1 MNRNLFLLLLLL
13 QSTFLFSSKS
23 KAESIVHQ
31 TKDSIYFDI
40 RNINILNNTPLTRDR
55 KDDRDTIEIKTIAFP
70 KSRYKIAHSQS
81 VTKNYSDFSI
91 NTLNFQDPLKHI
103 DNISF
108 KYLLG
113 ELDIEAKSKEDK
125 NLDKAVST
133 LLNYVKNDSI
143 RHMVNYLKS
152 YIEKRQTEDALREL
166 SKKIKSE
173 NQKIEQNNSLSR
185 DEKFELQD
193 DSKKYTDLFDYIE
206 NDSVHQWIREISRDS
221 VSFAVKNGMNDSLAF
236 WINNGKTDFKR
247 FWLKKSKKDS
257 IGIWIQNTPSK
268 SVRILYDDDVYQ
280 ESVRNTKRKGAKV
293 RLKERIS
300 PDGFKLANLKKYKR
314 HVDIWKFG
322 TIVNLDF
329 NQGHVSKAWAE
340 GGESSISALSS
351 IKSFAKYKK
360 NKTTWETTLDL
371 QYGLLKSG
379 DNDFRKNQD
388 KLDFNTKFGQL
399 AFGKWYYTSMF
410 NLKTQFVSGYNYS
423 ADEGRKLI
431 SNFFAPAY
439 VLASIGLDYKPKP
452 DFSILL
458 SPFTAKYTI
467 VSDTANIDQTA
478 FGIDADKKVK
488 KEVGAYVKLLHKW
501 KITKDIS
508 MENKLE
514 FYSSYS
520 NTPKNIDVDWQFIL
534 NLPINQYLTTTVS
547 TYLISDDDT
556 GSRVQF
562 KENLAVG
569 IRYRF

>member
-13 QSTFLFSSKS
+13 QSTFLFSSES

-31 TKDSIYFDI
+31 IKDSIFFDI
-40 RNINILNNTPLTRDR
+40 QSIDVLNNAPLTRVR
-55 KDDRDTIEIKTIAFP
+55 KDERDSIEIKTIAFP
-70 KSRYKIAHSQS
+70 NSRYKIAHSQS
-81 VTKNYSDFSI
+81 VTKNYFNFSI

-113 ELDIEAKSKEDK
+113 ELEIEAKSKEDK
-125 NLDKAVST
+125 NLDKAVNT
-133 LLNYVKNDSI
+133 LLDYVKNDSI
-143 RHMVNYLKS
+143 RNMVTYLKS

-166 SKKIKSE
+166 SRKIKVE
-173 NQKIEQNNSLSR
+173 NQKVEQNDSLSE

-193 DSKKYTDLFDYIE
+193 DSKRYAEIFNYIE
-206 NDSVHQWIREISRDS
+206 NDEIHQWIREISRDS

-280 ESVRNTKRKGAKV
+280 ESVKNTKRKGAKV

-300 PDGFKLANLKKYKR
+300 PDGFKLAQLKKYR
-314 HVDIWKFG
+314 RYVDIWKFG
-322 TIVNLDF
+322 TIVKLDF
-329 NQGHVSKAWAE
+329 NQGHVSKEWAE
-340 GGESSISALSS
+340 GGESSISALSG
-351 IKSFAKYKK
+351 IKSFANYKK
-360 NKTTWETTLDL
+360 NKTSWENTVDF

-379 DNDFRKNQD
+379 DNEFRKNQD
-388 KLDFNTKFGQL
+388 KLEVNTKFGHL
-399 AFGKWYYTSMF
+399 AFKKWYYTSMF
-410 NLKTQFVSGYNYS
+410 NLKSQFVKGYNYS
-423 ADEGRKLI
+423 SDDSRKLI
-431 SNFFAPAY
+431 SSFFAPAY
-439 VLASIGLDYKPKP
+439 ILASVGLDYKPKK

-478 FGIDADKKVK
+478 FGIDADEKVK

-501 KITKDIS
+501 QITKDIS

-556 GSRVQF
+556 GSKVQF

-569 IRYRF
+569 VRYQF

>member
-13 QSTFLFSSKS
+13 QSTFLFSLES
-23 KAESIVHQ
+23 KAEPILHQ
-31 TKDSIYFDI
+31 IKDSIYFDVQ
-40 RNINILNNTPLTRDR
+40 NIGVLNNTPLTPVKIIERDSIQ
-55 KDDRDTIEIKTIAFP
+55 IETLALP
-70 KSRYKIAHSQS
+70 KSLYRIAHTRSILKS
-81 VTKNYSDFSI
+81 YFDFSI
-91 NTLNFQDPLKHI
+91 NTIKFQDPLKHI
-103 DNISF
+103 NNIGF

-113 ELDIEAKSKEDK
+113 ELEVEVKSNENK

-133 LLNYVKNDSI
+133 LLDYVKNDSI
-143 RHMVNYLKS
+143 RNMVTYLKS

-166 SKKIKSE
+166 SKKIEFE
-173 NQKIEQNNSLSR
+173 NQLLEQNDSLSKK
-185 DEKFELQD
+185 EKFELQD
-193 DSKKYTDLFDYIE
+193 DSKRYADLFNYIE
-206 NDSVHQWIREISRDS
+206 NDSVHQWIREVSRDS

-257 IGIWIQNTPSK
+257 IGIWLQNTASK
-268 SVRILYDDDVYQ
+268 GVKILYDDDVYQ
-280 ESVRNTKRKGAKV
+280 ESVKSTKRKGAKV

-300 PDGFKLANLKKYKR
+300 PDGFKLASLRKYIR

-322 TIVNLDF
+322 TIVKLDF
-329 NQGHVSKAWAE
+329 NQGHVSKGWAE
-340 GGESSISALSS
+340 GGESSISALSG
-351 IKSFAKYKK
+351 IKSFANYKK
-360 NKTTWETTLDL
+360 NKTSWENTVDL

-379 DNDFRKNQD
+379 EDEFRKNQD
-388 KLDFNTKFGQL
+388 KLEVNTKFGQL

-410 NLKTQFVSGYNYS
+410 NLKTQFVNGYKYS
-423 ADEGRKLI
+423 DNEERKLI

-439 VLASIGLDYKPKP
+439 ILGSVGLDYKPKT

-478 FGIDADKKVK
+478 FGIDADEKVK
-488 KEVGAYVKLLHKW
+488 KEVGAYIKLLHKW

-520 NTPKNIDVDWQFIL
+520 NKPKNIDVDWQFIL
-534 NLPINQYLTTTVS
+534 NLPINQYLTTTIS
-547 TYLISDDDT
+547 T
-556 GSRVQF
+556 
-562 KENLAVG
+562 
-569 IRYRF
+569 